1 MKKIIV
7 ATVLAAIGSTAT
19 LAADLGA
26 RAPYTKAPTMMASV
40 SSWTGWYA
48 GLNAG
53 WAGGGDGVSTI
64 GTVSPASTAIPL
76 NAVQMA
82 AGATTS
88 LRGSDV
94 FVGGGQ
100 FGYNYQFSP
109 LFVAGIE
116 ADIQGLSRSRR
127 SGSNSVSFQGAGP
140 PGASVGFA
148 TNVVHTLEPSF
159 LGTVRGR
166 LGVTLNP
173 SLLLYATGGLAYG
186 GVKSRTAISQSG
198 INAIGTDQPPFT
210 ITPAS
215 GAFSGVRVGY
225 AAGAGGEWMFAS
237 NWSAKL
243 EYLYYD
249 LGSATYSTGSL
260 VSSDFQPTNYQ
271 GAGFGAVNTT
281 AKVRFNDHIVRAGVN
296 YHF

>member
-1 MKKIIV
+1 MKRNLVLRRRALEAERRVLNRQPNAPRDHRDHMKKIIV

-116 ADIQGLSRSRR
+116 ADIQGLSRSR
-127 SGSNSVSFQGAGP
+127 
-140 PGASVGFA
+140 
-148 TNVVHTLEPSF
+148 
-159 LGTVRGR
+159 
-166 LGVTLNP
+166 
-173 SLLLYATGGLAYG
+173 
-186 GVKSRTAISQSG
+186 
-198 INAIGTDQPPFT
+198 
-210 ITPAS
+210 
-215 GAFSGVRVGY
+215 
-225 AAGAGGEWMFAS
+225 
-237 NWSAKL
+237 
-243 EYLYYD
+243 
-249 LGSATYSTGSL
+249 
-260 VSSDFQPTNYQ
+260 
-271 GAGFGAVNTT
+271 
-281 AKVRFNDHIVRAGVN
+281 
-296 YHF
+296 